1 MMNSSCDKDSILGF
15 MDTLISDKPNYCT
28 TNFKQLI
35 DKSQSKFKTVP
46 RSKLVDIATNAYFNL
61 SISNNVY
68 SYTINTNN
76 NNINTNV
83 NININNNEKYNTS
96 DSLLNIILM
105 VYILLIFVIQAL
117 ILYAMFKESSE
128 TVSQEIVMQTNTKNL
143 TIINDTA
150 EYYSNVIYEYVYHVM
165 SL

>member
-83 NININNNEKYNTS
+83 NININNNENY
-96 DSLLNIILM
+96 
-105 VYILLIFVIQAL
+105 
-117 ILYAMFKESSE
+117 
-128 TVSQEIVMQTNTKNL
+128 
-143 TIINDTA
+143 
-150 EYYSNVIYEYVYHVM
+150 
-165 SL
+165 